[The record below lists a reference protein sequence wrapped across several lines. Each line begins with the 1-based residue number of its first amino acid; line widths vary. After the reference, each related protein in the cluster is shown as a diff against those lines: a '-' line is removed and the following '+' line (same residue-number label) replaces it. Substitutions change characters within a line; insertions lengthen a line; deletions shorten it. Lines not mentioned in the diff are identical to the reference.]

1 MWLVEDDASVPE
13 ELLCDYFEGI
23 DDECTYGEIP
33 DDDCPF
39 VDLMHALNDLQFLD
53 DQLRSFR
60 WNLGQCI
67 PNITLSSNEFSLL
80 RKQRKIESLIIHTDV
95 YCDDGV
101 GSVDLVQF
109 PDLRSLS
116 WKGLNKYSDFE
127 CLKDCIRAHG
137 NRLVSLTLDLVD
149 WYRAKDIWTDGFRRQ
164 SDEAMPDNFLVQRIM
179 NPEAED
185 EKVILQS
192 LEYLDLSAIS
202 FENAD
207 IDMPVLFNTENLRTL
222 KLRKCIGPLK
232 WLELVSS
239 SGKMTELKSFELVL
253 TNSGPINT
261 MKAIC
266 NFIERAPKLEILCLM
281 LRRPINW
288 ESLISTICR
297 CSSLTR
303 LVMHSL
309 ADEGN
314 QVLGGEGMP
323 WPSGLERLLQDKQ
336 LACFGSSTPPGELAS
351 QLQVLQA
358 RPLCKLLHIRATG
371 EAMLN
376 MYYLN
381 ICHSSYQPFAIDK
394 FAEWAFSADGLPKL
408 TVLAWGDFS
417 HEGHY
422 SEYNVLLCRSETGYR
437 RLNPSDISLWDLV
450 NDNMDMLAACPF
462 AELTDL
468 LSDDYI

>member
-1 MWLVEDDASVPE
+1 MLDTLPLELLNMILSNVSSESVLGVESGLIQLSSKITSHRDLKQICEVCTRLWDCATPHLYRCLVFTAANSSFSELTAAVKAIPTRYAKYIRELELRIPIHHRACAHCWLCDELWSVEDDASVPE

-23 DDECTYGEIP
+23 DDERTYGEIS

-53 DQLRSFR
+53 DQLRSFQ

-67 PNITLSSNEFSLL
+67 PDITLSSNEFSLL
-80 RKQRKIESLIIHTDV
+80 RKQRKIESLIIHTDI
-95 YCDDGV
+95 YCDHGV

-127 CLKDCIRAHG
+127 CLKDCIRAH
-137 NRLVSLTLDLVD
+137 
-149 WYRAKDIWTDGFRRQ
+149 DIWTDEFRRQ

-179 NPEAED
+179 NPKAED
-185 EKVILQS
+185 EKMILQS
-192 LEYLDLSAIS
+192 LKYLDLSSIS
-202 FENAD
+202 FEIAA

-222 KLRKCIGPLK
+222 KLRKCIGSLK

-239 SGKMTELKSFELVL
+239 SGKLTELKSFELVL
-253 TNSGPINT
+253 TNCGPIDT
-261 MKAIC
+261 MKTIC

-303 LVMHSL
+303 LVMHGL

-314 QVLGGEGMP
+314 QILGGE
-323 WPSGLERLLQDKQ
+323 
-336 LACFGSSTPPGELAS
+336 
-351 QLQVLQA
+351 V
-358 RPLCKLLHIRATG
+358 
-371 EAMLN
+371 
-376 MYYLN
+376 
-381 ICHSSYQPFAIDK
+381 
-394 FAEWAFSADGLPKL
+394 
-408 TVLAWGDFS
+408 
-417 HEGHY
+417 
-422 SEYNVLLCRSETGYR
+422 
-437 RLNPSDISLWDLV
+437 SLFWILY
-450 NDNMDMLAACPF
+450 
-462 AELTDL
+462 TTQ
-468 LSDDYI
+468 

>member
-1 MWLVEDDASVPE
+1 MWFVEDDASVPE

-23 DDECTYGEIP
+23 DDERTYSE
-33 DDDCPF
+33 
-39 VDLMHALNDLQFLD
+39 FLD

-80 RKQRKIESLIIHTDV
+80 RKQRKIESLIIHTDI
-95 YCDDGV
+95 YCDHGV

-137 NRLVSLTLDLVD
+137 NQLVSLTLDLVD
-149 WYRAKDIWTDGFRRQ
+149 WYRAKDIWTDEFRRQ
-164 SDEAMPDNFLVQRIM
+164 SDEAMPDNFLFQRIM
-179 NPEAED
+179 NPKAED
-185 EKVILQS
+185 EKIILQS
-192 LEYLDLSAIS
+192 LKYLDLSAIS
-202 FENAD
+202 FEIAA

-222 KLRKCIGPLK
+222 KLRKCIGSLK

-239 SGKMTELKSFELVL
+239 PGKLTELKSFELVL
-253 TNSGPINT
+253 TNCGPINT

-314 QVLGGEGMP
+314 QILGGE
-323 WPSGLERLLQDKQ
+323 DHK
-336 LACFGSSTPPGELAS
+336 AS
-351 QLQVLQA
+351 QLQILQA

-371 EAMLN
+371 KAMVS
-376 MYYLN
+376 MYYSN
-381 ICHSSYQPFAIDK
+381 IRDPSFPPLEIYK
-394 FAEWAFSADGLPKL
+394 FAKWAFSADGLPNL
-408 TVLAWGDFS
+408 TVLDAG
-417 HEGHY
+417 
-422 SEYNVLLCRSETGYR
+422 
-437 RLNPSDISLWDLV
+437 
-450 NDNMDMLAACPF
+450 LA
-462 AELTDL
+462 TDV
-468 LSDDYI
+468 

>member
-1 MWLVEDDASVPE
+1 LWSVEDDASVPE

-23 DDECTYGEIP
+23 DDERTYGE
-33 DDDCPF
+33 
-39 VDLMHALNDLQFLD
+39 FLD

-67 PNITLSSNEFSLL
+67 PDITLSSNEFSLL
-80 RKQRKIESLIIHTDV
+80 RKQRKIESLIIHTDI
-95 YCDDGV
+95 YCDHGV

-137 NRLVSLTLDLVD
+137 NQLVSLTLDLVD
-149 WYRAKDIWTDGFRRQ
+149 WYRAKDIWTDEFRRQ

-179 NPEAED
+179 NPKAED
-185 EKVILQS
+185 EKMILQS
-192 LEYLDLSAIS
+192 LKYLDLSAIS
-202 FENAD
+202 FEIAA
-207 IDMPVLFNTENLRTL
+207 IDMPVLFNTESLRTL
-222 KLRKCIGPLK
+222 KLRKCIGSLK

-239 SGKMTELKSFELVL
+239 SGKLTELKSFELVL
-253 TNSGPINT
+253 TNCGPINT
-261 MKAIC
+261 MKTIC

-288 ESLISTICR
+288 ESLINTICR

-303 LVMHSL
+303 LVMHGL

-314 QVLGGEGMP
+314 QILGGEGMP

-336 LACFGSSTPPGELAS
+336 LACFGSSTPPSELAS
-351 QLQVLQA
+351 QLQILQA
-358 RPLCKLLHIRATG
+358 RSLCKLLHIRATG
-371 EAMLN
+371 KAMVS
-376 MYYLN
+376 MYYSN
-381 ICHSSYQPFAIDK
+381 IRDPSFPPLEIYK
-394 FAEWAFSADGLPKL
+394 FAKWAFSADGLPNL

-422 SEYNVLLCRSETGYR
+422 SEHNDLLCRCGTGYR

-462 AELTDL
+462 AEFTDL
-468 LSDDYI
+468 SIDDFM